1 MLNSLKKPQTSSDA
15 PFTGSITQKTLAEIA
30 ISATFIVIVA
40 TGFNYWRVFSTLK
53 AGKLDQLE
61 DYVLERV
68 AREEEIFQLAA
79 DDHAV
84 LKQEIIRQLQEPE
97 PSDVSQQFERLFVRY
112 PDGVIRNRLE
122 SFNGQRDAGVYIDK
136 SLPIT
141 PQIKRKVLVLKTLM
155 ESYGR
160 AWHNR
165 FQSTFAMTPENI
177 TIVYWPEVPRW
188 AHDADANYYMP
199 HQEEY
204 MVSSPENNPE
214 RKTMWTTPY
223 LEDVSQLWLVTCS
236 TPVYW
241 NNQFIASLG
250 HDVRLNNFIERTMNN
265 NITGGY
271 NIIFKADGQLIAH
284 PDLMSQLE
292 HTKTPYKI
300 PESQNEN
307 LKNIFELV
315 INAPPNQIILDNRKD
330 GQYLAVQKIHGPDWY
345 FVTVFPKSVLAEAAV
360 KIALSTL
367 FTALITLMALIG
379 ILYVILH
386 IQIAEPLKK
395 IIDATFKISEGNY
408 NIIVP
413 ESDQNELGF
422 LAHLFNLMI
431 AKIYEKNHE
440 LELSLDHQKKLVSQI
455 RTILEKQ
462 GTSVQEVTIALNQLS
477 ASAEASASQAADAA
491 MDAQQVL
498 LLVQGDDNS
507 HQESAPENRR
517 QGRNS
522 NLQQQ
527 VEKLAQEIF
536 HLSEKIRQI
545 GLISSVVSNLA
556 NQTNMLALNAAVEA
570 VRSGQHGQGFTV
582 IASEIRQ
589 LADQSKASAAEIN
602 ALVQEINR
610 AMNSTVAVTDESKKI
625 FETVVHAVNNIVVN
639 SEKISLN
646 ARQQSVAIAQVLD
659 TMTELNKLAMVN
671 TANEISINLY

>member
-1 MLNSLKKPQTSSDA
+1 MV
-15 PFTGSITQKTLAEIA
+15 FCY
-30 ISATFIVIVA
+30 
-40 TGFNYWRVFSTLK
+40 GF
-53 AGKLDQLE
+53 
-61 DYVLERV
+61 
-68 AREEEIFQLAA
+68 
-79 DDHAV
+79 
-84 LKQEIIRQLQEPE
+84 
-97 PSDVSQQFERLFVRY
+97 SQ
-112 PDGVIRNRLE
+112 
-122 SFNGQRDAGVYIDK
+122 VYI
-136 SLPIT
+136 
-141 PQIKRKVLVLKTLM
+141 R
-155 ESYGR
+155 
-160 AWHNR
+160 
-165 FQSTFAMTPENI
+165 
-177 TIVYWPEVPRW
+177 
-188 AHDADANYYMP
+188 
-199 HQEEY
+199 
-204 MVSSPENNPE
+204 
-214 RKTMWTTPY
+214 
-223 LEDVSQLWLVTCS
+223 
-236 TPVYW
+236 
-241 NNQFIASLG
+241 
-250 HDVRLNNFIERTMNN
+250 
-265 NITGGY
+265 
-271 NIIFKADGQLIAH
+271 
-284 PDLMSQLE
+284 
-292 HTKTPYKI
+292 
-300 PESQNEN
+300 
-307 LKNIFELV
+307 
-315 INAPPNQIILDNRKD
+315 
-330 GQYLAVQKIHGPDWY
+330 
-345 FVTVFPKSVLAEAAV
+345 LAEAAV

-498 LLVQGDDNS
+498 LLVQGDDDS

-517 QGRNS
+517 QRRNS

-602 ALVQEINR
+602 ALVQEINT

-671 TANEISINLY
+671 TTNEISINLY